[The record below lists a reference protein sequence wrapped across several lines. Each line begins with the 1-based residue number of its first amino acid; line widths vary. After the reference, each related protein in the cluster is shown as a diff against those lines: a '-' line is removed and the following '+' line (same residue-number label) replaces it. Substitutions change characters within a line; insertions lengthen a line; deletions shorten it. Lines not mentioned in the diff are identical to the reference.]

1 MQAIDKIKA
10 RIQTLYREFDGE
22 VHDGLDKDAVGK
34 VMARLKTEQY
44 RDSNPPTPEAVEWI
58 MRSSDV
64 SGTGKLRLK
73 ELEHA
78 IHVYSGYL
86 RHKAHIDDVFERF
99 DADGDGQ
106 LDRDELRAY
115 VRADLNDGVDPTEED
130 LDAII
135 AKCDVGGLASE
146 EGDGKIGRSE
156 IVAVK
161 DEWFFAMGGG
171 GEEAEPLLGVVDAVR
186 VGRRRREEGS
196 PERKGAPGG
205 GEAVPKR
212 GVLRRVRRAVTAAK
226 RCDV

>member
-171 GEEAEPLLGVVDAVR
+171 A
-186 VGRRRREEGS
+186 RRRSLSSESWTPSES
-196 PERKGAPGG
+196 DDDAERKVHPREKERRGAEKQYQNGTCCV
-205 GEAVPKR
+205 ACV
-212 GVLRRVRRAVTAAK
+212 VQ
-226 RCDV
+226 

>member
-1 MQAIDKIKA
+1 M
-10 RIQTLYREFDGE
+10 
-22 VHDGLDKDAVGK
+22 HDGLDKDAVEK

-44 RDSNPPTPEAVEWI
+44 RDSNPPTPEAVEWN

-146 EGDGKIGRSE
+146 EGDGTDFLKEMESQE
-156 IVAVK
+156 DHYQQEV
-161 DEWFFAMGGG
+161 GGIR
-171 GEEAEPLLGVVDAVR
+171 ELLYGH
-186 VGRRRREEGS
+186 
-196 PERKGAPGG
+196 K
-205 GEAVPKR
+205 
-212 GVLRRVRRAVTAAK
+212 
-226 RCDV
+226 

>member
-1 MQAIDKIKA
+1 LQAIDKIKA

-115 VRADLNDGVDPTEED
+115 VRADLNDGVDPDRGGPRRDHRQVRRGGTG
-130 LDAII
+130 
-135 AKCDVGGLASE
+135 VGGGRRENRTL
-146 EGDGKIGRSE
+146 GDRRRQGR
-156 IVAVK
+156 VVLR
-161 DEWFFAMGGG
+161 DGRG